1 MALRENILAAGLPD
15 LTAAKPGKAAVAVC
29 HGVLRT
35 SCFTASILNGDS
47 LGSTFIVGRLP
58 SHARV
63 HRLSKIHSSGIAGL
77 TDVDL
82 GTADNPDALVDG
94 ADLTAT
100 GSDDG
105 ASAIPV
111 AQEAKMLWE
120 LAGLTADPKAEMEIV
135 MTINTAATAAG
146 TVTVDLVYI
155 TE

>member
-15 LTAAKPGKAAVAVC
+15 LTAAKPVPAPAAVL
-29 HGVLRT
+29 HGALRT

-47 LGSTFIVGRLP
+47 IASTFIVGRLP

-63 HRLSKIHSSGIAGL
+63 SRQSEIHSSGIAGM
-77 TDVDL
+77 TDTDL
-82 GTADNPDALVDG
+82 GVAESPACLMDG
-94 ADLTAT
+94 QTLAAT
-100 GSDDG
+100 GTVKA

-120 LAGLTADPKAEMEIV
+120 LAGLAADPKREMDVILT
-135 MTINTAATAAG
+135 MKTASTAAG
-146 TVTVDLVYI
+146 TVTVDLVYV